1 MMQTLGYKWLPYT
14 TVIYYANFQCGD
26 FGTLLPAQIENPSIV
41 WTPEIVD
48 HVHDLITDI
57 QEIYKIFKESSN
69 WFILNVQTRDPNF
82 SKGLKQQLH

>member
-48 HVHDLITDI
+48 HVHDPILVEHQMSLTQDI
-57 QEIYKIFKESSN
+57 QWRHCVCNSWASGYTEA
-69 WFILNVQTRDPNF
+69 VT
-82 SKGLKQQLH
+82 